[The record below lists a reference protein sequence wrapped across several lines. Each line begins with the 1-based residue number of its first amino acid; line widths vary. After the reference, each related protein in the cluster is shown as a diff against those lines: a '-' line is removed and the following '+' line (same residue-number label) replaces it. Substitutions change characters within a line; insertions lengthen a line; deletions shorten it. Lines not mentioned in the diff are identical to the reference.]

1 MSRIQNKKTQ
11 VEYRR
16 IEAAQAGRR
25 IDNFLSSQFKGLPR
39 TRVYRMLRKGEVR
52 VNGKRIRQ
60 DYRLQEGDRVR
71 LPPVHAEAAPGQGTP
86 PAHLVERLRDSIL
99 HEDEHLLALN
109 KPAGIVVHSGS
120 GRSFGV
126 IEIMRHLR
134 PGEEDLQLVH
144 RLDRATSGVL
154 LLAKDYPTLAALQ
167 TCFAEG
173 RVKKRYLALL
183 SGVLASDVMD
193 IDRPLER
200 NVLRAGERLSGVS
213 PDGKRALTRITV
225 LERRRDATLAE
236 VSIATGRTHQIRV
249 HAAVIGHAVAGDDK
263 YGDREA
269 NRRFRQRG
277 LKRLFLHAAGLA
289 LPGILDQPPRQI
301 EAPLPPDLT
310 DWLATHD

>member
-1 MSRIQNKKTQ
+1 MSRIQNKKTR
-11 VEYRR
+11 VRYSR
-16 IEAAQAGRR
+16 IAAEQAGRR

-39 TRVYRMLRKGEVR
+39 TRLYRMLRKGEVR

-71 LPPVHAEAAPGQGTP
+71 LPPVNAEAP
-86 PAHLVERLRDSIL
+86 PATGAPPAYLVERLRDCIL
-99 HEDEHLLALN
+99 YEDAHLLALN

-126 IEIMRHLR
+126 IEILR
-134 PGEEDLQLVH
+134 QLRGDEALQLVH
-144 RLDRATSGVL
+144 RLDRETSGVL

-173 RVKKRYLALL
+173 RVDKRYLALL
-183 SGVLASDVMD
+183 SGVPEADVLD

-200 NVLRAGERLSGVS
+200 NVLRAGERLSGIS
-213 PDGKRALTRITV
+213 PGGKRAFTRITV
-225 LERRRDATLAE
+225 RERRSDAVLAE

-249 HAAVIGHAVAGDDK
+249 HAAAVGHAVAGDEK

-269 NRRFRQRG
+269 NRRFRQSG
-277 LKRLFLHAAGLA
+277 LKRLFLHAAALA
-289 LPGILDQPPRQI
+289 LPAILDQPPRDI
-301 EAPLPPDLT
+301 AAPLPPDLAA
-310 DWLATHD
+310 WLATHD